1 MSAWAP
7 AGMGKR
13 GHLPSPGKCT
23 GVDLLHL
30 QHFGSHKKYQNR
42 YYKRHV
48 SPAQSNPNCDC
59 GRGSAADRT
68 AWGSL
73 AYPRPL
79 AVLKKFASQQ
89 RKKAKWI
96 GKEGRRGVEWRDRG
110 RDGEE
115 REEVDFTPS
124 CKNSCGRPWRR
135 PLAGRRTAT
144 DLGYDRTLYIRS
156 VHAIGIIQASIM
168 GRELW
173 MLRCWSTGST
183 MGPHFVRSAR
193 NHLCTSCEI

>member
-1 MSAWAP
+1 MGARRHGQEGALALPWKMYKSRFASFTTLWFAQKVP
-7 AGMGKR
+7 KSVLQKTRFTGSKYTQIATAAGD
-13 GHLPSPGKCT
+13 LPQT
-23 GVDLLHL
+23 ALH
-30 QHFGSHKKYQNR
+30 
-42 YYKRHV
+42 
-48 SPAQSNPNCDC
+48 
-59 GRGSAADRT
+59 
-68 AWGSL
+68 WGSL